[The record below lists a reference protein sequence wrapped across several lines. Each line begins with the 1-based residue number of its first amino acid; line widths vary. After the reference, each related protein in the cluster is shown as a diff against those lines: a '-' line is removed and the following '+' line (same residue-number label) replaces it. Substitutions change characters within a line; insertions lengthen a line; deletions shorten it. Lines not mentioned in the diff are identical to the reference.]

1 MQSYRGIN
9 LNMKGGERMA
19 NGHENLIPQSERT
32 KEEQRQIAS
41 MGGIASG
48 VARRKKKTMRDTI
61 NLALGLRSELTDA
74 EIERYMRVGFAD
86 EDIDNQAKIIMG
98 IMKLAAEGDIRAAEF
113 IRDTAGEKPKD
124 SMALSHEVTG
134 ETKIKL
140 WFPNDDGN

>member
-19 NGHENLIPQSERT
+19 NGHENLIPADERSEDEVREIGR
-32 KEEQRQIAS
+32 K
-41 MGGIASG
+41 GGIASG

-74 EIERYMRVGFAD
+74 EIERYMRVGFTD

-140 WFPNDDGN
+140 WFPNDDGD

>member
-124 SMALSHEVTG
+124 SMALSHEMTG
-134 ETKIKL
+134 KTEIRL
-140 WFPNDDGN
+140 WFNDDSD